1 LENAIAILTK
11 HNGWDAMMND
21 AEYQAV
27 KEVKTKYA
35 ILVQDVKP

>member
-1 LENAIAILTK
+1 
-11 HNGWDAMMND
+11 MMND